1 MAEGNVMHALLQNK
15 AKNLYTCVTTITHMI
30 LSMKSIRIAAL
41 LLFIST
47 GAFAQFFQLGIR
59 GGVNSYN
66 VRYDA
71 ITVNNISI
79 ESASKNGLHLG
90 FYSRIQ
96 VLGFYVQPELLYTRM
111 GSSITTSTN
120 GNASTAD
127 LTFQRID
134 IPVLAGKK
142 FFGLLRVNGG
152 PVFSNLLKADLNENN
167 LSQNITDTYRNNT
180 VGFQVGLGLDFWKL
194 VVDAKYEGSLM
205 RFGNSISTNGQ
216 TFNTDARPSQWLL
229 SVGYRVF

>member
-1 MAEGNVMHALLQNK
+1 
-15 AKNLYTCVTTITHMI
+15 
-30 LSMKSIRIAAL
+30 MKSLRFLAFFML
-41 LLFIST
+41 CST

-59 GGVNSYN
+59 GGINSYN
-66 VRYDA
+66 VRYDE

-79 ESASKNGLHLG
+79 ESASKSGMHLG
-90 FYSRIQ
+90 FYSRVQ

-111 GSSITTSTN
+111 GSSITTTTN
-120 GNASTAD
+120 GTASTAV

-134 IPVLAGKK
+134 VPVLLGKK
-142 FFGLLRVNGG
+142 FFGILRVNTG

-167 LSQNITDTYRNNT
+167 LTQNITNTYRNNT
-180 VGFQVGLGLDFWKL
+180 VGFQFGVGVDFWKL
-194 VVDAKYEGSLM
+194 VIDAKYEGSLM

-216 TFNTDARPSQWLL
+216 SFTTDARPSQWML

>member
-1 MAEGNVMHALLQNK
+1 MKTLGIFTFL
-15 AKNLYTCVTTITHMI
+15 MI
-30 LSMKSIRIAAL
+30 C
-41 LLFIST
+41 ST
-47 GAFAQFFQLGIR
+47 LTFAQFFQLGIR
-59 GGVNSYN
+59 GGLNSYN
-66 VRYDA
+66 VRYDE
-71 ITVNNISI
+71 ITVNNVSI

-90 FYSRIQ
+90 FYSRVQ

-111 GSSITTSTN
+111 GSSITTTTN
-120 GNASTAD
+120 GTASTAD

-142 FFGLLRVNGG
+142 FFGLVRVNTG

-167 LSQNITDTYRNNT
+167 LTQNITNTYRNNS
-180 VGFQVGLGLDFWKL
+180 VGFQFGVGLDFWKL
-194 VVDAKYEGSLM
+194 VIDAKYEGSLM

-216 TFNTDARPSQWLL
+216 TFTTDARPSQWML

>member
-1 MAEGNVMHALLQNK
+1 MKFLHLVAFFTLLNS
-15 AKNLYTCVTTITHMI
+15 A
-30 LSMKSIRIAAL
+30 
-41 LLFIST
+41 
-47 GAFAQFFQLGIR
+47 AFAQIFQLGIR
-59 GGVNSYN
+59 GGVNSYD
-66 VRYDA
+66 VRYKE

-90 FYSRIQ
+90 FYSRVQI
-96 VLGFYVQPELLYTRM
+96 LGFYVQPELLYTRM
-111 GSSITTSTN
+111 GSSITTTTN

-127 LTFQRID
+127 LMFQRID
-134 IPVLAGKK
+134 VPILAGKE

-167 LSQNITDTYRNNT
+167 LTQNITDTYRNNT
-180 VGFQVGLGLDFWKL
+180 VGFQVGIGLDIWKL
-194 VVDAKYEGSLM
+194 IIDAKYEGSLM

-216 TFNTDARPSQWLL
+216 TFNTDARPSQWIL

>member
-1 MAEGNVMHALLQNK
+1 MKCMRLL
-15 AKNLYTCVTTITHMI
+15 AFFM
-30 LSMKSIRIAAL
+30 
-41 LLFIST
+41 LFST
-47 GAFAQFFQLGIR
+47 GTYAQFFQLGIR

-71 ITVNNISI
+71 ITLNNVSI

-90 FYSRIQ
+90 FYSRVQ
-96 VLGFYVQPELLYTRM
+96 LLGFYVQPELLYTRM
-111 GSSITTSTN
+111 GSSITTTTN
-120 GNASTAD
+120 GTASTAD

-134 IPVLAGKK
+134 VPVLAGKK
-142 FFGLLRVNGG
+142 FFGLLRVNAG

-167 LSQNITDTYRNNT
+167 LTQNITNTYRNNS
-180 VGFQVGLGLDFWKL
+180 VGFQFGVGVDFWKL
-194 VVDAKYEGSLM
+194 VIDAKYEGSLQ

-216 TFNTDARPSQWLL
+216 TFITDARPSQWML

>member
-1 MAEGNVMHALLQNK
+1 
-15 AKNLYTCVTTITHMI
+15 
-30 LSMKSIRIAAL
+30 MKSIRL
-41 LLFIST
+41 LAFFVFLST
-47 GAFAQFFQLGIR
+47 GSYAQIFQLGIR

-66 VRYDA
+66 VRYDE
-71 ITVNNISI
+71 ITLNNVSI

-90 FYSRIQ
+90 FYSRVQ

-111 GSSITTSTN
+111 GSSITTTTN
-120 GNASTAD
+120 GTSSTAD

-142 FFGLLRVNGG
+142 FFGLLRVNAG

-167 LSQNITDTYRNNT
+167 LTQNITNTYRNNS
-180 VGFQVGLGLDFWKL
+180 VGFQFGVGVDFWKL
-194 VVDAKYEGSLM
+194 VIDAKYEGSLQ

-216 TFNTDARPSQWLL
+216 TFITDARPSQWML

>member
-1 MAEGNVMHALLQNK
+1 MKFIRLVAFFTLLNS
-15 AKNLYTCVTTITHMI
+15 A
-30 LSMKSIRIAAL
+30 
-41 LLFIST
+41 
-47 GAFAQFFQLGIR
+47 AFAQIFQLGIR
-59 GGVNSYN
+59 GGVNSYD
-66 VRYDA
+66 VRYKE

-90 FYSRIQ
+90 FYSRVQI
-96 VLGFYVQPELLYTRM
+96 LGFYVQPELLYTRM
-111 GSSITTSTN
+111 GSSITTTTN

-127 LTFQRID
+127 LMFQRID
-134 IPVLAGKK
+134 VPILAGKE

-167 LSQNITDTYRNNT
+167 LTQNITDTYRNNT
-180 VGFQVGLGLDFWKL
+180 VGFQVGIGLDIWKL
-194 VVDAKYEGSLM
+194 IIDAKYEGSLM

-216 TFNTDARPSQWLL
+216 TFNTDARPSQWIL

>member
-1 MAEGNVMHALLQNK
+1 MQADASHPVTVMKTLRLL
-15 AKNLYTCVTTITHMI
+15 AFFM
-30 LSMKSIRIAAL
+30 L
-41 LLFIST
+41 LST
-47 GAFAQFFQLGIR
+47 GVFAQLFQLGIR
-59 GGVNSYN
+59 GGINSYD
-66 VRYDA
+66 VRYKE

-96 VLGFYVQPELLYTRM
+96 VLGFYVQPELVYTRM
-111 GSSITTSTN
+111 GSSITTTSN
-120 GNASTAD
+120 GSASTAD

-134 IPVLAGKK
+134 VPVLAGKK
-142 FFGLLRVNGG
+142 FFGLLRVNAG

-167 LSQNITDTYRNNT
+167 LTQNITETYRNNT
-180 VGFQVGLGLDFWKL
+180 VGFQVGVGVDIWKL
-194 VVDAKYEGSLM
+194 IIDAKYEGSLM

-216 TFNTDARPSQWLL
+216 TFTTDARPSQWMI

>member
-1 MAEGNVMHALLQNK
+1 MKTLRLL
-15 AKNLYTCVTTITHMI
+15 AFFM
-30 LSMKSIRIAAL
+30 L
-41 LLFIST
+41 LST
-47 GAFAQFFQLGIR
+47 GVFAQLFQLGIR
-59 GGVNSYN
+59 GGINSYD
-66 VRYDA
+66 VRYKE

-96 VLGFYVQPELLYTRM
+96 VLGFYVQPELVYTRM
-111 GSSITTSTN
+111 GSSITTTSN
-120 GNASTAD
+120 GSASTAD

-134 IPVLAGKK
+134 VPVLAGKK
-142 FFGLLRVNGG
+142 FFGLLRVNAG

-167 LSQNITDTYRNNT
+167 LTQNITETYRNNT
-180 VGFQVGLGLDFWKL
+180 VGFQVGVGVDIWKL
-194 VVDAKYEGSLM
+194 IIDAKYEGSLM

-216 TFNTDARPSQWLL
+216 TFTTDARPSQWMI